1 MPIATT
7 VNDGEVSL
15 ALPHAEP
22 DDLEDNVL
30 VIVNAQVIHMNKF
43 EFLFHDDFPKFVT

>member
-30 VIVNAQVIHMNKF
+30 VIVNAQAIVPWYKQKKF
-43 EFLFHDDFPKFVT
+43 FAKVVLW